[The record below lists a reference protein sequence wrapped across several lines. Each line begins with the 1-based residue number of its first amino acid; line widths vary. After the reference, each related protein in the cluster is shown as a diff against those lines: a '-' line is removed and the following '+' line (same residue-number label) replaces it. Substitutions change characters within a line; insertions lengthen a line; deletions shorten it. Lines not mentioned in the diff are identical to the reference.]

1 MTARFPHCFGSSAIC
16 RFFCAIALA
25 FSFATRAA
33 TVTGPIQNA
42 TGTPFNG
49 QFRQFQFTPIGNPQ
63 VINGITVWTCPVTT
77 LITNG
82 TFSTNLDG
90 GMYWVGYVGEG
101 VNGQTPKVAKALVP
115 PFDTNTYTLGQCLQ
129 FATNGS
135 TFYWTNQPTL
145 IAGTNVLFTTN
156 GAYLVIN
163 STASGGGLT
172 TNQAALLTNSMQ
184 QGATILPSSITLG
197 GSNVTTWAQL
207 GGGGG
212 NSGTA
217 TNLAGNALVQVSNVV
232 TTATAN
238 TVTNG
243 LYFYPENYG
252 AVGNGNLAGTG
263 NDDTAALQAAVNAAQ
278 LVGGT
283 VFLSSKYY
291 QISNSLFITN
301 TVTLVGCGISTL
313 GASYLTNGYGVDNLN
328 VPTVAPYLLGSVLVQ
343 TSTNHTIFCTSLARA
358 LNLSNLGILVA
369 TNLGYQFAA
378 AGGGVFCQAPPLG
391 GLATNDIGIMSSEW
405 KNVYVWGTGSN
416 NFAFYHENGE
426 YNNFTHLE
434 SFGCAGF
441 GYLCSMQSPLG
452 NFTLT
457 ESDFFC
463 DAPTILPTLS
473 IVGTSHNMGYA
484 THILLN
490 RVQALTYQTTQMYLN
505 WRTPHLPFLDNVSAV
520 NPANTFYVAN
530 ASFVTVNRCAF
541 EDQAAQKRGVVF
553 PLAEGGN
560 VWETASVMGSFPYA
574 VMDNPSWSTITPS
587 IFPDGISFGNQGVNL
602 PVHKDLLRYYDYSVS
617 SGSQYMLGVGL
628 PDAYSVDNYITPNT
642 STYYWTWSG
651 WDSNPSGL
659 QTQHV
664 LAKLFDG
671 TGNFTNA
678 GSITAGNG
686 FYGDGSRLTNLPA
699 GGVSTNAVKQI
710 ITNTVTAGYVNSLGY
725 PNVTNFNNVVITN
738 MAYAGYGTF
747 GEVRVGGSISNAV
760 AGMGISSDGITPVFK
775 SYNYASNAAAPLN
788 IYGRSISIQS
798 DGGNIVLGGYLG
810 VGNVGVNKTNP
821 TNTLDVGGTIGDQYG
836 QLPASTSIL
845 TNGYNFQFP
854 YSVITNP
861 PVIPSTN
868 GFVTASITNGL
879 ATTNFVTGQGYVTA
893 STTVSNATYAVTATN
908 VTAATVINLGVATN
922 TLPPGTLTSS
932 VVTNGFL
939 TTDGTTRSYSQ
950 NGQYL
955 TNLQASAVTGTLGLG
970 NLPSQVVTNSPP
982 QSFYGF
988 MANNSL
994 NSGQSVCSISGIN
1007 LGGSTSTEQRYS
1019 VPIGRVGWVTN
1030 FQWKVFSGVSLV
1042 GTNLALRFWTN
1053 GVQCGV
1059 VNLTITGSSANYY
1072 NVTDFSNSWYNT
1084 SITNTFSLVESN
1096 SAALPNSYQSWS
1108 FQIQ

>member
-1 MTARFPHCFGSSAIC
+1 MKTFLIIILAGW
-16 RFFCAIALA
+16 ALA
-25 FSFATRAA
+25 GRADM
-33 TVTGPIQNA
+33 N
-42 TGTPFNG
+42 
-49 QFRQFQFTPIGNPQ
+49 
-63 VINGITVWTCPVTT
+63 
-77 LITNG
+77 
-82 TFSTNLDG
+82 S
-90 GMYWVGYVGEG
+90 
-101 VNGQTPKVAKALVP
+101 
-115 PFDTNTYTLGQCLQ
+115 
-129 FATNGS
+129 GS
-135 TFYWTNQPTL
+135 
-145 IAGTNVLFTTN
+145 I
-156 GAYLVIN
+156 
-163 STASGGGLT
+163 SGGG
-172 TNQAALLTNSMQ
+172 
-184 QGATILPSSITLG
+184 G
-197 GSNVTTWAQL
+197 
-207 GGGGG
+207 
-212 NSGTA
+212 SGTA
-217 TNLAGNALVQVSNVV
+217 TNLAGGALVQVSNVV

-238 TVTNG
+238 MVTNG

-283 VFLSSKYY
+283 VFLSAKYY

-301 TVTLVGCGISTL
+301 TVTLAGCGISTL
-313 GASYLTNGYGVDNLN
+313 GASYLTNGYGVDNLA

-490 RVQALTYQTTQMYLN
+490 RVQALTYQSTQMYLN

-520 NPANTFYVAN
+520 NPANLFYAAN

-541 EDQAAQKRGVVF
+541 EDQAAHKRGVVF

-560 VWETASVMGSFPYA
+560 VWETASVLGSFPYA

-602 PVHKDLLRYYDYSVS
+602 PVHKDLLRYLDYSVS
-617 SGSQYMLGVGL
+617 SGSQYMIGVGL

-686 FYGDGSRLTNLPA
+686 FYGDGS
-699 GGVSTNAVKQI
+699 G
-710 ITNTVTAGYVNSLGY
+710 
-725 PNVTNFNNVVITN
+725 
-738 MAYAGYGTF
+738 
-747 GEVRVGGSISNAV
+747 
-760 AGMGISSDGITPVFK
+760 
-775 SYNYASNAAAPLN
+775 
-788 IYGRSISIQS
+788 
-798 DGGNIVLGGYLG
+798 
-810 VGNVGVNKTNP
+810 
-821 TNTLDVGGTIGDQYG
+821 
-836 QLPASTSIL
+836 
-845 TNGYNFQFP
+845 
-854 YSVITNP
+854 
-861 PVIPSTN
+861 
-868 GFVTASITNGL
+868 
-879 ATTNFVTGQGYVTA
+879 
-893 STTVSNATYAVTATN
+893 
-908 VTAATVINLGVATN
+908 
-922 TLPPGTLTSS
+922 
-932 VVTNGFL
+932 
-939 TTDGTTRSYSQ
+939 
-950 NGQYL
+950 L
-955 TNLQASAVTGTLGLG
+955 TNLQASAVTGTLPLAT
-970 NLPSQVVTNSPP
+970 LPSQVLTNGS
-982 QSFYGF
+982 
-988 MANNSL
+988 SL
-994 NSGQSVCSISGIN
+994 NAANLTNNESTPFTTYETLGSTTPAAIGSGIY
-1007 LGGSTSTEQRYS
+1007 YS
-1019 VPIGRVGWVTN
+1019 SIYNPYG
-1030 FQWKVFSGVSLV
+1030 GVSAANDYATRSLSGFTGSITISAIGLQSSTV
-1042 GTNLALRFWTN
+1042 SLGANTNLAVYLVIGGT
-1053 GVQCGV
+1053 
-1059 VNLTITGSSANYY
+1059 NYY
-1072 NVTDFSNSWYNT
+1072 CGTMNGNSGSYNPMVFTNFAAVNWYSVTATSTISMCLSNTAGSTGNFRTTFLISKRYNH
-1084 SITNTFSLVESN
+1084 
-1096 SAALPNSYQSWS
+1096 
-1108 FQIQ
+1108 